1 MAQAAAIGGTVAQA
15 GLSIL
20 SGFGQRAQMR
30 SEAKAAQY
38 EARVAELRGK
48 QVSANETQRLNEALS
63 AIESIRAGR
72 NVGADSAT
80 GAAIREDRRRKSAQQ
95 ENVGVLSERLDA
107 VSKRNR
113 ARALKNAGDWAVVG
127 GFGEALGT
135 LTQAAS
141 GGVFSKKG
149 R

>member
-1 MAQAAAIGGTVAQA
+1 MAQGGTIA
-15 GLSIL
+15 GMGMSIL
-20 SGFGQRAQMR
+20 SGFGQRAQAR
-30 SEAKAAQY
+30 SAAKAAQY

-95 ENVGVLSERLDA
+95 ENVGVLSERMDA

-113 ARALKNAGDWAVVG
+113 ARALKAAGDWAVVG
-127 GFGEALGT
+127 GFGQALST
-135 LTQAAS
+135 ATQAAAN
-141 GGVFSKKG
+141 GVFSGKG
-149 R
+149 KA